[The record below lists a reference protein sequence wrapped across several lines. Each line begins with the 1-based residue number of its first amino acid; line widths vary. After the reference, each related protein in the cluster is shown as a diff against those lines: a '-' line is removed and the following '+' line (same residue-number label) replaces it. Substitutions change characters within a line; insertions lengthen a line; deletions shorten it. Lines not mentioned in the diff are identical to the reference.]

1 MAREP
6 KIDQH
11 RRLGEIIE
19 VLRRNEITR
28 EMTPEKLCAVMEELG
43 PTFIKLGQILS
54 MRSDFLPAA
63 YCEALTRLRTQ
74 VEPMPYEQVEAILEG
89 AYGHPLQDI
98 FASFDQSALG
108 SASIAQV
115 HSAELVSGE
124 KVVVKVQRQGIH
136 ETMNRD
142 IVLLKK
148 AAEVVKYTPHKSLVD
163 FNRVLDEMWIVAQ
176 QEMNFLTEAQN
187 LEKFAQMNKEVAYI
201 SVPKLFPNYC
211 TSTTLVMERIFGV
224 PIDDHEALL
233 KAGYDLNEIGSKLA
247 DNYVKQ
253 ITEDGFFH
261 ADPHPG
267 NIRVQDGKIV
277 YLDMG
282 MMGTLSEKDRRT
294 ISQAVEGVARNN
306 PEACMDAVLQL
317 GVVHGEIDRRR
328 LYRDCE
334 TMLDRYGSMDLGSMD
349 LSIVMKDIMEIMKAH
364 QIGMP
369 GGLSMLVRG
378 LATIEGVVVNIAPSI
393 NVTQVATARISRAF
407 LRDFDWKSAL
417 SRDAHAVYESAYK
430 ALDIPALISDT
441 LKTALRGE
449 GVLGVEHQFGD
460 QAAELVRENVKKICA
475 AIISAALILS
485 ACLGTDTALE
495 TVVPSIWIRIILSFF
510 ALLLTLW
517 ILLPAKRK

>member
-11 RRLGEIIE
+11 KRLGEIIE

-201 SVPKLFPNYC
+201 SVHA
-211 TSTTLVMERIFGV
+211 SLVF
-224 PIDDHEALL
+224 LL
-233 KAGYDLNEIGSKLA
+233 
-247 DNYVKQ
+247 
-253 ITEDGFFH
+253 
-261 ADPHPG
+261 
-267 NIRVQDGKIV
+267 
-277 YLDMG
+277 M
-282 MMGTLSEKDRRT
+282 
-294 ISQAVEGVARNN
+294 
-306 PEACMDAVLQL
+306 
-317 GVVHGEIDRRR
+317 
-328 LYRDCE
+328 
-334 TMLDRYGSMDLGSMD
+334 TM
-349 LSIVMKDIMEIMKAH
+349 
-364 QIGMP
+364 
-369 GGLSMLVRG
+369 
-378 LATIEGVVVNIAPSI
+378 
-393 NVTQVATARISRAF
+393 
-407 LRDFDWKSAL
+407 
-417 SRDAHAVYESAYK
+417 
-430 ALDIPALISDT
+430 
-441 LKTALRGE
+441 
-449 GVLGVEHQFGD
+449 
-460 QAAELVRENVKKICA
+460 
-475 AIISAALILS
+475 
-485 ACLGTDTALE
+485 
-495 TVVPSIWIRIILSFF
+495 
-510 ALLLTLW
+510 
-517 ILLPAKRK
+517 KRF